1 MKCIVCN
8 GENIEKR
15 NVREERTIGNDI
27 IYIPVEVLECLT
39 CGERY
44 YDRKTMRYLEDIEKK
59 LQEGKADVKD
69 IGKVKILAA

>member
-15 NVREERTIGNDI
+15 NVREERNIGNDI
-27 IYIPVEVLECLT
+27 VFIPVEVLECLT

>member
-1 MKCIVCN
+1 MKCIICH
-8 GENIEKR
+8 GEKIEKR
-15 NVREERTIGNDI
+15 PVREERNIGNDI

>member
-1 MKCIVCN
+1 MKCIICH
-8 GENIEKR
+8 GENIEKS

-27 IYIPVEVLECLT
+27 VYIPIDVLECKT

-44 YDRKTMRYLEDIEKK
+44 YDRKTLRYLEDVEKK
-59 LQEGKADVKD
+59 LLDGKAEVRD